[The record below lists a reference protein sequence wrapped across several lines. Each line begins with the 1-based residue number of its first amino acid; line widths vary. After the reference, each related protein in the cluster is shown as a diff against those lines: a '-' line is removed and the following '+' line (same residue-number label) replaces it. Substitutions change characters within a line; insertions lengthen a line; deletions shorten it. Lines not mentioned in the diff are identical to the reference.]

1 MVGRQ
6 RDAGGGWLFA
16 GSGTCF
22 ALREEMELVDIS
34 GQVQDQSKEVVPA
47 GLTTQFVSLQDKC
60 DSFVTLI

>member
-6 RDAGGGWLFA
+6 RDAGGGRLFA

-22 ALREEMELVDIS
+22 ALREEMELVGIS

-60 DSFVTLI
+60 DSFVSLM